1 MTPKKTTIENEREQE
16 RVAQVKQV
24 CDVITERALAMM
36 VNDAG
41 APVAMALDRL
51 LTYAIA
57 QACKIDGSPKTADA
71 LRQFAAKVDGGLFH
85 SITGEQKSTER
96 RH

>member
-1 MTPKKTTIENEREQE
+1 MTPKRTTIENEREQE
-16 RVAQVKQV
+16 RWAKVKQV
-24 CDVITERALAMM
+24 CDVITERALLMM

-57 QACKIDGSPKTADA
+57 QACKIDGSPKAAEA

-85 SITGEQKSTER
+85 SITGEDKPTGR
-96 RH
+96 GH